1 MFDRLI
7 RLVRGEPAHRP
18 YEHLADEDIVERYV
32 AAQTRL
38 EESWAGSGDAVVT
51 CNHLMAEWERRH
63 DELVSLEARAERL
76 EEAQADG

>member
-1 MFDRLI
+1 MDRLI

-18 YEHLADEDIVERYV
+18 YGELSDEAIVERY
-32 AAQTRL
+32 AAARARVG
-38 EESWAGSGDAVVT
+38 ESWGDGRDAFVT

-76 EEAQADG
+76 DEAEQET